1 MADIKQVEVKNI
13 IIGIRPDG
21 TPIYS
26 TSADFI
32 KGIKISD
39 KNIENGGQSNK

>member
-32 KGIKISD
+32 KRTIND
-39 KNIENGGQSNK
+39 KNIEHNGKSNK

>member
-26 TSADFI
+26 TSADSI
-32 KGIKISD
+32 KRMIND
-39 KNIENGGQSNK
+39 KNIENNGKSNK